1 MRDGQRES
9 MSVPPST
16 PPKPK
21 TWSDAWHRALQRRVR
36 MWLAAIVCSI
46 VMAVAFLIFLG
57 VFVATLFEVGGAGGE
72 GTLMIGL
79 LLATPAIAILLP
91 TALVFRRLRTERTIL
106 RLVPEHDGMLC
117 PGCRVPLTESD
128 GGFRCPRC
136 DKTLG
141 AEVREH
147 WQQYP
152 HQQGRVQMLLRTA
165 HPLIWSIRNR
175 LWVGVVLLVALW
187 LVLSFLWTAWSDELL
202 VVALLEFV
210 PLLFFGIGMQLTGL
224 GWKRRVGDS
233 RHCVACD
240 YEKAG
245 EAGGE
250 RCPECGSAWAEP
262 GALVRGRVVRSL
274 PLFWVGVL
282 LAAIYPASQV
292 PGFMGRNAWERVTP
306 TWLLFEQ
313 IDSAQHA
320 GHSSHEKWAGLA
332 ARPLSVEDQQR
343 LTDLLI
349 DEIVAAPRGFVTDE
363 WAVLRGRAL
372 TREQELRFF
381 EGLLDKRERK
391 GFLSDDDKRWLDAM
405 VRSGTVPEDLARRY
419 SQ

>member
-1 MRDGQRES
+1 MRDGQWES
-9 MSVPPST
+9 MNVPAST

-36 MWLAAIVCSI
+36 MWLAVIVSNI
-46 VMAVAFLIFLG
+46 VIAVAFLIFLG
-57 VFVATLFEVGGAGGE
+57 VFVVRLFEVSGAGGE
-72 GTLMIGL
+72 VALMIGL
-79 LLATPAIAILLP
+79 LLAMPAIVILLLP
-91 TALVFRRLRTERTIL
+91 ALVFRRLRADRTIL
-106 RLVPEHDGMLC
+106 RLVPEHDGILC

-136 DKTLG
+136 GKTHG

-152 HQQGRVQMLLRTA
+152 HQQGRGQMLLRTE

-175 LWVGVVLLVALW
+175 LWVGVVLFVALW
-187 LVLSFLWTAWSDELL
+187 LVFSFLWTAWSGELM
-202 VVALLEFV
+202 VVALLKFV
-210 PLLFFGIGMQLTGL
+210 PLLFFGIGTQLIGQ

-233 RHCVACD
+233 RHCATCD
-240 YEKAG
+240 YERAG

-250 RCPECGSAWAEP
+250 RCPECGSAWTES

-274 PLFWVGVL
+274 PLFWVGAL

-292 PGFMGRNAWERVTP
+292 SGFMGRNAWERVTP
-306 TWLLFEQ
+306 TWLRFKQ
-313 IDSAQHA
+313 IESAQHA
-320 GHSSHEKWAGLA
+320 GDSSYEKWAGLA

-349 DEIVAAPRGFVTDE
+349 AEIVAAPRGFVVDE
-363 WAVLRGRAL
+363 WAVLRGRTL

-381 EGLLDKRERK
+381 EGLLDKQERM
-391 GFLSDDDKRWLDAM
+391 GFLSLDDKRWLDAM